1 MLFLSTLS
9 KLLLKPICIF
19 SCGTK
24 IHREHKTVLINIVF
38 INAYLQL
45 FDELYDKTCIYFLY
59 VYYVLHVLVTILL
72 QSANQINASASWNAL
87 KRYK

>member
-1 MLFLSTLS
+1 MNDERTQT
-9 KLLLKPICIF
+9 IIQ
-19 SCGTK
+19 CGTE

-45 FDELYDKTCIYFLY
+45 FHELYDKTCIYLLY